1 MTDRYVLDSSVVIKW
16 FSQTDDPD
24 IEKALKLR
32 YDHMEERCILTAP
45 SLMLCEV
52 ANVLRFKPGFDEE
65 KVKTALESLSLM
77 HIDILPIDPDLCAE
91 AVEIAYKKELTVYDS
106 YFIALAHKLDCKLI
120 TADEKLY
127 ERASDIPWV
136 ISLSEL

>member
-1 MTDRYVLDSSVVIKW
+1 MAKPMNILLSEELIERISEMSREEGISRAEFIRRALDSYIRIK
-16 FSQTDDPD
+16 
-24 IEKALKLR
+24 EKERKRREIQRAIAIQDQLR
-32 YDHMEERCILTAP
+32 
-45 SLMLCEV
+45 
-52 ANVLRFKPGFDEE
+52 
-65 KVKTALESLSLM
+65 
-77 HIDILPIDPDLCAE
+77 CAE